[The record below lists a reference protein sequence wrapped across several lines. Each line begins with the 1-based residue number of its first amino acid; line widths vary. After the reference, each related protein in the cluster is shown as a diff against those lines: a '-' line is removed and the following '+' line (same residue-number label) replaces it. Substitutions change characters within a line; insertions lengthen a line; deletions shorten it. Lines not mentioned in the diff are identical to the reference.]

1 MSCSV
6 QFKLC
11 PASCFT
17 SSQKPFCVFSFDQN
31 GKQEADLSSCFL
43 LFVVVYLSLV
53 SLGVWLNSILLLFY
67 TSVLVGYFDFVM
79 LFYFVGSCCLFINI
93 PVHARCK
100 QRDSKSQ
107 IHHNERF
114 HNKLS
119 QYFMRPVP
127 QSRIRSLAR

>member
-1 MSCSV
+1 MFSLNSA
-6 QFKLC
+6 QLL
-11 PASCFT
+11 ASPPPRNHFV
-17 SSQKPFCVFSFDQN
+17 SSPLIKME
-31 GKQEADLSSCFL
+31 KQEADLSSCFL
-43 LFVVVYLSLV
+43 LFVVVYLSFV
-53 SLGVWLNSILLLFY
+53 SLGVWLNSILLLFF

>member
-1 MSCSV
+1 MFSLNSAQLLASPPPRNHFV
-6 QFKLC
+6 SSPLIKMENRKLI
-11 PASCFT
+11 FLVVF
-17 SSQKPFCVFSFDQN
+17 FC
-31 GKQEADLSSCFL
+31 LL
-43 LFVVVYLSLV
+43 LFFLSLV
-53 SLGVWLNSILLLFY
+53 SLGVWLNSILLLFF